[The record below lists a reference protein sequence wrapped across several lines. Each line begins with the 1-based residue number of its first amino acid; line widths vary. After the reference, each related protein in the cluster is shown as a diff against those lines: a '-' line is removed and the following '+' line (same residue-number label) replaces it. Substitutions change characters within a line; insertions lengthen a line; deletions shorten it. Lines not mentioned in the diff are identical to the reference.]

1 MENENLLNGVENV
14 NLTYTLSKKQ
24 LQFQPRD
31 FYDKSIQFYKNG
43 KFYRY
48 ASSAYDHM
56 VPVEGQKGD
65 KYELSKSKA
74 VPSETVRATTIY
86 SISIIERE

>member
-1 MENENLLNGVENV
+1 M
-14 NLTYTLSKKQ
+14 
-24 LQFQPRD
+24 
-31 FYDKSIQFYKNG
+31 
-43 KFYRY
+43 
-48 ASSAYDHM
+48 A
-56 VPVEGQKGD
+56 PVEGQKGD